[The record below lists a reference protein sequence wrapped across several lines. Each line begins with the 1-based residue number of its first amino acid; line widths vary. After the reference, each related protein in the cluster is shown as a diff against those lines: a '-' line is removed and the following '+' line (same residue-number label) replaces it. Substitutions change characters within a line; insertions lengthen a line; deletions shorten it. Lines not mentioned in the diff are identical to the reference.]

1 MNFTFKNL
9 QDMNKS
15 DTNWTNETLSYMIFM
30 ANMWDQE
37 ICHKIYGELFGSY
50 IWQKYI
56 NYVDE
61 SGTYGAMSRM
71 IFELDKENLKLLIDF
86 ACSQFNGREKREA

>member
-1 MNFTFKNL
+1 
-9 QDMNKS
+9 MNKL

-30 ANMWDQE
+30 ANMWDQK
-37 ICHKIYGELFGSY
+37 ICNKIYGELFGGY

-56 NYVDE
+56 NYVNE

-86 ACSQFNGREKREA
+86 ACSQFNGRGKREA

>member
-1 MNFTFKNL
+1 
-9 QDMNKS
+9 MNKL

-30 ANMWDQE
+30 ANMWGQD
-37 ICHKIYGELFGSY
+37 ICYKIYGELFGKY

-86 ACSQFNGREKREA
+86 ACSQFNGRGKREA